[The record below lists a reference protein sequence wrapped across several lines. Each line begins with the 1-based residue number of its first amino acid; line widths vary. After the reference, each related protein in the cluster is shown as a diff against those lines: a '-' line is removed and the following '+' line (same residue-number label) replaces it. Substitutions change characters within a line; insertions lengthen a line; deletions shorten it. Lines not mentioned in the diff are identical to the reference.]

1 MVMSSTTSL
10 SPNPPSG
17 DPTENLGSRR
27 LDQKHLDFQFAS
39 LESGLVKSME
49 YSCGQKR
56 LLRVNHFQRN
66 RSLCTENR
74 IP

>member
-10 SPNPPSG
+10 SLNPPSG
-17 DPTENLGSRR
+17 DPTENLGHRHV
-27 LDQKHLDFQFAS
+27 DQKHFDFQFAS

-49 YSCGQKR
+49 YSYGQKR
-56 LLRVNHFQRN
+56 LLHVNHFQRN